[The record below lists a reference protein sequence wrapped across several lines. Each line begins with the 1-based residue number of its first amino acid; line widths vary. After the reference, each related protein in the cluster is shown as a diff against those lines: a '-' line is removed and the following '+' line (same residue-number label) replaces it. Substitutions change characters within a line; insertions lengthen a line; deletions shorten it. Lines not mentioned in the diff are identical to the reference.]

1 MFQAKLKL
9 EMAQEQMRQKHAKE
23 LDEKEEEMEEM
34 RSSTQKKVQSLSYD
48 QSGDSQLYC
57 IVHRLNEC
65 RCCAHVK

>member
-48 QSGDSQLYC
+48 QQAEFIFSVC
-57 IVHRLNEC
+57 
-65 RCCAHVK
+65 

>member
-48 QSGDSQLYC
+48 QSDDSKLYC
-57 IVHRLNEC
+57 IFHWLNRC